1 MIAEGNKSLLAHR
14 EHFRNRLVIV
24 IVYGEQAPYRIVV
37 YEELVLSYIL
47 EQRIVW
53 HEVRNDLEFIT
64 FVREQIELKVVETW
78 FISKPK
84 NFTIFTLKKVR
95 VHIIP
100 WKKRSLEFQWC
111 FFVSHECLL
120 VD

>member
-64 FVREQIELKVVETW
+64 FVREQIELKVA
-78 FISKPK
+78 
-84 NFTIFTLKKVR
+84 
-95 VHIIP
+95 
-100 WKKRSLEFQWC
+100 
-111 FFVSHECLL
+111 
-120 VD
+120 